1 MNTPSMRLASIV
13 VLLLTGCFPKG
24 APPPAALQPKQIELA
39 KAKDANTT
47 EEQLEHGR
55 TVFVGKCGECHD
67 HPDLTAVR
75 LSKWP
80 AILKDML
87 EKAELEKDAAA
98 SADVTSF
105 VLTAA
110 EAAGAKP

>member
-1 MNTPSMRLASIV
+1 MNRSALLFI
-13 VLLLTGCFPKG
+13 VLLSFSACFPKG
-24 APPPAALQPKQIELA
+24 APPPAALQPRQLELA
-39 KAKDANTT
+39 KVKDANTT
-47 EEQLEHGR
+47 EEQLENGR
-55 TVFVGKCGECHD
+55 KLFVGKCGECHD

-80 AILKDML
+80 AIMKDML

-105 VLTAA
+105 VVTAA

>member
-1 MNTPSMRLASIV
+1 MHRTAPLVM
-13 VLLLTGCFPKG
+13 LLFIAGCFPKG
-24 APPPAALQPKQIELA
+24 APPPAALQPKQLELA
-39 KAKDANTT
+39 KAKSPDTT
-47 EEQLEHGR
+47 EEQLENGR
-55 TVFVGKCGECHD
+55 KLFGGKCGECHD

-98 SADVTSF
+98 TADVTSF

-110 EAAGAKP
+110 EAAGAAQ